1 MELFLLLVLGVLG
14 SFAVEV
20 KRPRGVSLSNRAFY
34 DESKPFTCLDGSRT
48 IPFDRVND
56 DYCDCADGTDE
67 PGTAACSNGR
77 FHCTNA
83 GFKPQYIPASRVND
97 GVCDCCDT
105 TDEYNSGELC
115 QNTCREMG
123 KKEREELLLQ
133 AEVAT
138 EGFRLKQQFIE
149 EAKKSREESQTKLQ
163 DMIQQR
169 QTLQGQVETLRAEKE
184 EAEKP
189 ERDAKDTHK
198 KAWEEQK
205 QVEKEALE
213 KRQALEA
220 FSELDQDSDGM
231 LTAQELLSHQELDSD
246 GDGSLTLEE
255 AQSILGGSYSS
266 DSSSFES
273 NVWPEIHEKYK
284 SEKKM
289 STEEIQSIRNEE
301 NLETLPLVPGK
312 KMKFRRVWREQTM
325 RRKLHRDLKLKDWS
339 IKQTLPPKPH
349 DETELPPYDE
359 FTQILIDAADKARSQ
374 FEEAEKS
381 MKELEDTIRSLEK
394 EVSLDFGPDGE
405 FSYLYGQCYDLT
417 TSEYVYRLCPFN
429 RVTQKPKSGGSETNL
444 GTWGSWAGP
453 EDNKFTAMKYEQ
465 GTSCW
470 QGPNRSTLVSPYK
483 WVIQTILPHTCVI
496 HSWFGP
502 WMIYFAFVT
511 LQNCCETIAQLC
523 LRVGAVYFFS
533 QVKLLCGKETLVT
546 STSEPSRCEYL
557 MEFYTPAACH
567 PPQALSGDHDEL

>member
-284 SEKKM
+284 SEAAPPPP
-289 STEEIQSIRNEE
+289 SQVQEVPDTHPDIHPEEDDEDVEE
-301 NLETLPLVPGK
+301 GDEDDEEEDEHLE
-312 KMKFRRVWREQTM
+312 QD
-325 RRKLHRDLKLKDWS
+325 HR
-339 IKQTLPPKPH
+339 TLPPKPH

-470 QGPNRSTLVSPYK
+470 QGPNRSTLV
-483 WVIQTILPHTCVI
+483 
-496 HSWFGP
+496 
-502 WMIYFAFVT
+502 
-511 LQNCCETIAQLC
+511 
-523 LRVGAVYFFS
+523 
-533 QVKLLCGKETLVT
+533 KLLCGKETLVT

>member
-284 SEKKM
+284 SE
-289 STEEIQSIRNEE
+289 
-301 NLETLPLVPGK
+301 
-312 KMKFRRVWREQTM
+312 
-325 RRKLHRDLKLKDWS
+325 
-339 IKQTLPPKPH
+339 TLPPKPH

-470 QGPNRSTLVSPYK
+470 QGPNRSTLV
-483 WVIQTILPHTCVI
+483 
-496 HSWFGP
+496 
-502 WMIYFAFVT
+502 
-511 LQNCCETIAQLC
+511 
-523 LRVGAVYFFS
+523 
-533 QVKLLCGKETLVT
+533 KLLCGKETLVT